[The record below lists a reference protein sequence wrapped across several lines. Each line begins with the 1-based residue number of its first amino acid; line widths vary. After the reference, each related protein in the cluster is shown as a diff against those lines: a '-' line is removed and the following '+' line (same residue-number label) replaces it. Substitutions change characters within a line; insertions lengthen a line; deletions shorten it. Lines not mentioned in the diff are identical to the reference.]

1 MTRSLLLRDIAAA
14 TGAELQGDGNI
25 AVSRLVHPSTYS
37 GAGDLVLAMDDAL
50 LPLLSG
56 KEIVAAVISKKAAPE
71 APPARNI
78 LRVGRARVAL
88 ATLTN
93 LFAPPQAF
101 GTGIHASAVVDA
113 SAAVAPDAIVGP
125 GCVVGPRAKI
135 GAGCILQSQ
144 VTVEADAVIGDGTVL
159 RAGVRVGAHCVL
171 GARCLV
177 HFNSSIGSDGF
188 SFVTPERG
196 SVEAA
201 KSDGVITATNNQG
214 LLRIASLGAVVIGDD
229 VEIGANTSV
238 DRGTVLPT
246 RIGNGTKI
254 DNQVQIGHNVQIGND
269 CMICGRVGI
278 AGSTVIGDRVVL
290 GGATGIADHVKIGD
304 DAMLMAFSGVPGNVP
319 PKQIYGGIPAIPR
332 ERFMEQIFAV
342 NRLKSLSKQVEN
354 LSASVKTLEQGVKK
368 S

>member
-1 MTRSLLLRDIAAA
+1 MARSFLLREIAA
-14 TGAELQGDGNI
+14 TIGAEFQGDGNL
-25 AVSRLVHPSTYS
+25 AVSRLVHPS
-37 GAGDLVLAMDDAL
+37 AHERADDLVLAMDDAL
-50 LPLLSG
+50 LPLLEG
-56 KEIVAAVISKKAAPE
+56 KTVMAAVISKKAAP
-71 APPARNI
+71 ATPPAENI
-78 LRVGRARVAL
+78 LRVNRPRVAL
-88 ATLTN
+88 AALTT
-93 LFAPPQAF
+93 LFAPPPAY
-101 GTGIHASAVVDA
+101 GTGIHSTAVVDA
-113 SAAVAPDAIVGP
+113 SAVLAADVVIGP
-125 GCVVGPRAKI
+125 GCVIGPRVAL
-135 GAGCILQSQ
+135 GAGCVLQSQ
-144 VTVEADAVIGDGTVL
+144 VTVEADATIGAGTVL
-159 RAGVRVGAHCVL
+159 RAGVRIGAHCVL

-201 KSDGVITATNNQG
+201 KSDGAITATNNQG
-214 LLRIASLGAVVIGDD
+214 LLRIASLGTVVIGDD
-229 VEIGANTSV
+229 VEIGANTSI
-238 DRGTVLPT
+238 DRGTILPT

-304 DAMLMAFSGVPGNVP
+304 DAMLMAFSGVPGNIP
-319 PKQIYGGIPAIPR
+319 ARQIYGGIPAMPR
-332 ERFMEQIFAV
+332 DRFMEQMFAI

-354 LSASVKTLEQGVKK
+354 LSASVKTLEQGTKK